1 MAMLVIE
8 LFERMAG
15 GQYVLSRMSAYLHS
29 IHLRSTKFT
38 TEFLR
43 DGLDRYWYASRTSA
57 GYEVVGARLRP
68 APDPPAIFTKAP
80 RISTDLGI
88 LPDRQVKA
96 S

>member
-38 TEFLR
+38 TEFLQ

-57 GYEVVGARLRP
+57 GYEVVGRGLRP
-68 APDPPAIFTKAP
+68 APDRQQSSRKAP
-80 RISTDLGI
+80 E
-88 LPDRQVKA
+88 
-96 S
+96 